1 MSLNQNPGIKRK
13 NSKFDLQDNQE
24 TVLFRPEFSTGG
36 EEKKGKEKMW
46 SLMKSYLGTDTK
58 SIQR

>member
-36 EEKKGKEKMW
+36 EKKKGEEKMW